1 MSHSSLERIIG
12 LAAKDSKKGARV
24 AAKVFYRILR
34 KNGFM
39 DNQIINIA
47 TNILSCLTESLKKI
61 FTSADRVR
69 VGPSQPVRAL

>member
-1 MSHSSLERIIG
+1 MSHSNLERIIA

-24 AAKVFYRILR
+24 AAKIFYRILR

-47 TNILSCLTESLKKI
+47 TNILSCLTESLKKN
-61 FTSADRVR
+61 RVKTENTLVHR
-69 VGPSQPVRAL
+69 EQSVTGS